1 MSYKP
6 QSIFEAAHKVLAG
19 ESKELKEAYNPSR
32 YYRAVEENLN
42 RLLVLL
48 NPKGQLAKE
57 IEREADNVEAEFWRM
72 REKIEAALDIW
83 EGDIEYTIGMS
94 NASEDEMM
102 DDMDPSDFD
111 ESTKLTEQSVT
122 LSPQVQK
129 MAVDAVGQIIFA
141 VEDLIEDTGMDPEE
155 AIEEWIV
162 ATNARDDLGTGVY
175 EHIVPVIQAHYG
187 VTESSC
193 GSHKKKD

>member
-1 MSYKP
+1 MSHKP
-6 QSIFEAAHKVLAG
+6 QSIFEAAHKVLVG
-19 ESKELKEAYNPSR
+19 ESKELQEAYNPSR

-129 MAVDAVGQIIFA
+129 MAVDSIADLIFSI
-141 VEDLIEDTGMDPEE
+141 EDLIEETGMDPEE
-155 AIEEWIV
+155 AISEWIEQM
-162 ATNARDDLGTGVY
+162 DLDVY
-175 EHIVPVIQAHYG
+175 ELVVPVLRKHFG

-193 GSHKKKD
+193 GSRKKKD

>member
-1 MSYKP
+1 MSHKP
-6 QSIFEAAHKVLAG
+6 QSIFEAAYKVLSG
-19 ESKELKEAYNPSR
+19 ESQELKEAYNPSR

-57 IEREADNVEAEFWRM
+57 IEREADNVESEFWRM
-72 REKIEAALDIW
+72 REKVEAALDIW
-83 EGDIEYTIGMS
+83 EDDIKYTIGMS
-94 NASEDEMM
+94 AAAENEV

-111 ESTKLTEQSVT
+111 ESADLEKSTKLTEQSVT

-129 MAVDAVGQIIFA
+129 MAVDSIADLIFSI
-141 VEDLIEDTGMDPEE
+141 EDLIEETGMDPEE
-155 AIEEWIV
+155 AISEWIEQM
-162 ATNARDDLGTGVY
+162 DLDVY
-175 EHIVPVIQAHYG
+175 ELVVPVLRKHFG

-193 GSHKKKD
+193 GSRKKKD